1 MRNAPLI
8 ALAATA
14 LFAHLPAN
22 APAADAPASL
32 PVPTV
37 AKLPRWRG
45 FNLLNKFQQAH
56 QRAYDEQDFRLIRA
70 WGFNCVRLP
79 MDYRCWIVD
88 GDWRRFDEARLA
100 RLTTRARALAEIAQA
115 VEFGKR
121 HGIHVMLNFHR
132 APGYTVAKPAEKL
145 DIFKDAEALEV
156 CCLHWR
162 TFARRFKGIPN
173 ANLTFDLMNEPAN
186 IDSASYARVAKALV
200 AAIHAEDPQRLVI
213 SDGLEWGN
221 KPCHELAGLVA
232 QATRGYQPMGISH
245 YRASWIGGH
254 DTMPPPMWPWTKGDG
269 LLAGPGKKDIQ
280 GPLTLHG
287 PFPVAARLR
296 LKVGTVSDKAHLIVK
311 ADDATVWEKDF
322 INGPGAGE
330 WTTVVHKPEWKIY
343 QNVWDRDYT
352 CTIPAGT
359 RTVAITNTS
368 GDWMQLTELGLLDDG
383 GAGREAAVT
392 LGGNWKTPPKAL
404 RIAWVITGGA
414 ESQDRAWLKE
424 HCIKPW
430 KELEAKGVGVI
441 VGEWGAYNKTP
452 HDVALRWMEDC
463 LANYQEAGWGWI
475 LWEFRGSFGIIDSR
489 REDVTYETVD
499 GVQVDRKMLEL
510 LQRY

>member
-1 MRNAPLI
+1 MRNTPLL
-8 ALAATA
+8 ALAATM
-14 LFAHLPAN
+14 LLAHLPVG
-22 APAADAPASL
+22 APAADTPAAL
-32 PVPTV
+32 PTPTA

-45 FNLLNKFQQAH
+45 FNLLNKFMQPH
-56 QRAYDEQDFRLIRA
+56 QRAFEEKDFRLIRE
-70 WGFNCVRLP
+70 WGFNVVRLP
-79 MDYRCWIVD
+79 MDYRCWISN
-88 GDWRRFDEARLA
+88 GDWRSFDEATLKD
-100 RLTTRARALAEIAQA
+100 IDQA
-115 VEFGKR
+115 VAWGR
-121 HGIHVMLNFHR
+121 QHGIHVMLNFHR

-162 TFARRFKGIPN
+162 TFARRYKGIPN

-200 AAIHAEDPQRLVI
+200 AAIHAEDPERVVV
-213 SDGLEWGN
+213 SDGLDWGN

-245 YRASWIGGH
+245 FRASWIGGH
-254 DTMPPPMWPWTKGDG
+254 DTMPLPMWPWVKGDG
-269 LLAGPGKKDIQ
+269 MLGGPGKKDIQ
-280 GPLTLHG
+280 GPLRLDG
-287 PFPVAARLR
+287 PFPAAARLR

-311 ADDATVWEKDF
+311 ADDTTVWEHDF

-330 WTTVVHKPEWKIY
+330 WKTVVHKPEWKIY
-343 QNVWDRDYT
+343 QNVYDRDYT
-352 CTIPAGT
+352 CTIPA
-359 RTVAITNTS
+359 NTKAVTIS
-368 GDWMQLTELGLLDDG
+368 NTTGDWMQLTELGIQDEG

-392 LGGNWKTPPKAL
+392 LGSNWKNPPKAL
-404 RIAWVITGGA
+404 RIARPHGAWAVTGGT

-475 LWEFRGSFGIIDSR
+475 LWEFRGSFGILDSK
-489 REDVTYETVD
+489 REDVKYED
-499 GVQVDRKMLEL
+499 CNGMKLDRKMLEL
-510 LQRY
+510 LQKY